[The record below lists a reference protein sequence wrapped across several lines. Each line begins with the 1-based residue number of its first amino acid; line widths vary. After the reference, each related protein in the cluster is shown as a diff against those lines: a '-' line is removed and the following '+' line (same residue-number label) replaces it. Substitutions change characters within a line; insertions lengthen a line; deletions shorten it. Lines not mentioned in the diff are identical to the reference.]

1 MASPQSIAGWI
12 DISPAALRKLR
23 AELELHDKSVLD
35 EMGVGAIH
43 TGYADLFFPGTSVL
57 HTRARYLLF
66 VPWIYLGLAAHPRAR
81 AERVRELKE
90 KAELWLTGCLRAHA
104 QENDDGIIGG
114 RVYPEPPA
122 QPPDFA
128 YWSALR
134 EYRLYDGVPRAQ
146 LLARWDRARVM
157 LRKDVHT
164 REDRVDQQPLGL
176 FDVPSLPEWWMQED
190 ADVSFQLE
198 SHEAEFLRERLAQR
212 RPPCL
217 LGVAAA
223 LLGKRVRPTARTLWG
238 DPFMR
243 RAAEVFDRDH
253 SGPDLRPASAAAAL
267 QRADGASAL
276 AELVR
281 AIYAALVEMLREQDL
296 RAASRLPLPED
307 HAHYREYLRSY
318 WEEDDGDTV
327 RRARDLPL
335 QGLKADIHLPGRL
348 PELLA
353 HVQARVSSIRRA
365 SEVQA
370 RLLDSTTLELF
381 TSLEWDRKRTRA
393 RLPRRDGRGRR
404 EGFGKG
410 TVRVAD
416 INYRWPMV
424 SRMLRDIQEG
434 LPDV

>member
-1 MASPQSIAGWI
+1 MASPGSSAGWI

-23 AELELHDKSVLD
+23 AELELREASVLD

-66 VPWIYLGLAAHPRAR
+66 VPWIYLWLANDRRAR

-90 KAELWLTGCLRAHA
+90 KAELWLTGRLRD
-104 QENDDGIIGG
+104 QEKVEGIIGG
-114 RVYPEPPA
+114 RVYPASPA

-134 EYRLYDGVPRAQ
+134 EYRLYEGVPRAQ

-157 LRKDVHT
+157 LRQGVRM
-164 REDRVDQQPLGL
+164 REDHVDQQPLGV
-176 FDVPSLPEWWMQED
+176 FDVPPLPEAWMQEN
-190 ADVSFQLE
+190 ANVTFELE
-198 SHEAEFLRERLAQR
+198 PEEAKFLRDRLAQR
-212 RPPCL
+212 RPSCL
-217 LGVAAA
+217 LSVAAD
-223 LLGKRVRPTARTLWG
+223 LLGKRARPTAGALWE

-243 RAAEVFDRDH
+243 RAADVFDRHH
-253 SGPDLRPASAAAAL
+253 SGPDLRPVSAVAAL

-281 AIYAALVEMLREQDL
+281 AIYAALVEALREQDL
-296 RAASRLPLPED
+296 REAGRLPLPDD
-307 HAHYREYLRSY
+307 HAYYRKYLRSY
-318 WEEDDGDTV
+318 WEDDDGVV
-327 RRARDLPL
+327 RRARALSLD
-335 QGLKADIHLPGRL
+335 GLKADIHLPGRL
-348 PELLA
+348 PALLA

-370 RLLDSTTLELF
+370 RLLDDTTLELF
-381 TSLEWDRKRTRA
+381 TGVERSRKGTRA

-404 EGFGKG
+404 EGFGKDA
-410 TVRVAD
+410 VRVAD

>member
-23 AELELHDKSVLD
+23 AELELRDKSVLD

-66 VPWIYLGLAAHPRAR
+66 VPWIYLGLAGNPRAR

-90 KAELWLTGCLRAHA
+90 KTEQWLTGRLRTHTE
-104 QENDDGIIGG
+104 ENDEGIIGG
-114 RVYPEPPA
+114 RVYPAPPA
-122 QPPDFA
+122 QPPDFV

-134 EYRLYDGVPRAQ
+134 EYRLYEGIPRAQ
-146 LLARWDRARVM
+146 LLARWDRARVIQ
-157 LRKDVHT
+157 RKDVHT

-176 FDVPSLPEWWMQED
+176 FDVPPLPAWWMQED
-190 ADVSFQLE
+190 ADVSFQLAP
-198 SHEAEFLRERLAQR
+198 HEAEFLRDRLAQR

-223 LLGKRVRPTARTLWG
+223 LLGKRLRPTAKTVWG

-243 RAAEVFDRDH
+243 RAAEVFERDH
-253 SGPDLRPASAAAAL
+253 SGPDLHPASAVAAL

-281 AIYAALVEMLREQDL
+281 AIYAALVEALREQDL
-296 RAASRLPLPED
+296 RAAGRLPLPDD
-307 HAHYREYLRSY
+307 HAYYREYLRSY
-318 WEEDDGDTV
+318 WEEDEGETV
-327 RRARDLPL
+327 RRACELPL
-335 QGLKADIHLPGRL
+335 QGLMADIHLPGRL

-353 HVQARVSSIRRA
+353 HVQARVSTIRRA
-365 SEVQA
+365 SDVHTK
-370 RLLDSTTLELF
+370 LLDNTTLELF
-381 TSLEWDRKRTRA
+381 TGLEWDRKRTRA

-404 EGFGKG
+404 EGFGQG